1 MPNAGPPQPT
11 PQQIQQQAQ
20 LEAQRREAARARS
33 KVPTD
38 KEIPDGVGG
47 VIIGD
52 AVERYRN
59 LRQAEKNLD
68 AVMMR
73 KRLENQDSLPRTHQL
88 HKTMRI
94 WISNTT
100 ENQPWQQMTMDNEAF
115 DFGDSSQATY
125 KVKIEGRLLDDGDE
139 PDADGKDDGDV
150 AVPENGQDGEDA
162 DKKQKDLKPAGT
174 QRTRLSHFFKQIT
187 VEFDRNSS
195 LQPDQLAQVEW
206 KKPEAR
212 DQRGNKQL
220 NLADDENFDCIEFE
234 RKGDENLNVTV
245 NLIRDDYPERYRLS
259 PPLAELL
266 DMVESDRGG
275 VITGLWHYIRHN
287 KLYEDEE
294 TRQIRCD
301 AKLRP
306 VRIFSSQKLF
316 PSQLISISPQIFNAD
331 RILFYHLPDHL
342 ARHLT
347 PLPPI
352 KLPYTIRVDAA
363 HQTDPKPTIYDI
375 SVLVEDPLRAHVSRV
390 LTATTPL
397 SQIEKLDEQ
406 IALAVQAMQ
415 ASKAKHDFFEA
426 MARDPVGFTKRWVSS
441 QRRDLE
447 VILGEANRGGG
458 GGEEGLGEEWRKG
471 GREGVWGGEK
481 AKESVGL
488 FLARSTKMM

>member
-11 PQQIQQQAQ
+11 PQQLQQQAQ
-20 LEAQRREAARARS
+20 LDAQRREAARARS

-38 KEIPDGVGG
+38 KEIPDGVEDD
-47 VIIGD
+47 IIGD

-73 KRLENQDSLPRTHQL
+73 KRLENQDALPRTHQL

-139 PDADGKDDGDV
+139 PETNGKEDGDS
-150 AVPENGQDGEDA
+150 AAPENGQDGEDA
-162 DKKQKDLKPAGT
+162 DKKQKGPKPAGT

-187 VEFDRNSS
+187 VDFDRNAS

-206 KKPEAR
+206 KKTEVR

-220 NLADDENFDCIEFE
+220 NLAEDENFDCIEFE
-234 RKGDENLNVTV
+234 RKGDENLNVTI
-245 NLIRDDYPERYRLS
+245 NLVRDDYPERYRLS
-259 PPLAELL
+259 SPLADLL

-306 VRIFSSQKLF
+306 VRVTLF
-316 PSQLISISPQIFNAD
+316 PKIQ
-331 RILFYHLPDHL
+331 
-342 ARHLT
+342 LT
-347 PLPPI
+347 PTNLKAPHRSS
-352 KLPYTIRVDAA
+352 T
-363 HQTDPKPTIYDI
+363 PTASTSITF
-375 SVLVEDPLRAHVSRV
+375 R
-390 LTATTPL
+390 TT
-397 SQIEKLDEQ
+397 
-406 IALAVQAMQ
+406 
-415 ASKAKHDFFEA
+415 
-426 MARDPVGFTKRWVSS
+426 
-441 QRRDLE
+441 
-447 VILGEANRGGG
+447 
-458 GGEEGLGEEWRKG
+458 
-471 GREGVWGGEK
+471 
-481 AKESVGL
+481 
-488 FLARSTKMM
+488 

>member
-1 MPNAGPPQPT
+1 MASPSRIRFSELTQTLRKAGPGPIMPNAGPPQPT
-11 PQQIQQQAQ
+11 PQQIQHQQQ
-20 LEAQRREAARARS
+20 LDAQRREAARARS

-38 KEIPDGVGG
+38 KDIPDGVEGI
-47 VIIGD
+47 IIGD

-73 KRLENQDSLPRTHQL
+73 KRLENQDALPRTHQL
-88 HKTMRI
+88 QKTMRI

-125 KVKIEGRLLDDGDE
+125 KVKIEGRLLDDDGDE
-139 PDADGKDDGDV
+139 LDTDDKEDGDV
-150 AVPENGQDGEDA
+150 VSPENGQDGEDA
-162 DKKQKDLKPAGT
+162 DKKQKGSKPVGA

-187 VEFDRNSS
+187 LEFDRNSS

-212 DQRGNKQL
+212 DQRGTKQL
-220 NLADDENFDCIEFE
+220 NLAEDENFDCIEFE

-259 PPLAELL
+259 PPLADLL

-301 AKLRP
+301 AKLRSVCVPPFKRDPIRTNIKAPTDLQRRPHLLLSPTGPPGPTPNPSPCDQTPLHDPRRRGAPNRPQTYNLRHLGARRGPTTRACLPRPDRDDP
-306 VRIFSSQKLF
+306 VVTNREVGR
-316 PSQLISISPQIFNAD
+316 AD
-331 RILFYHLPDHL
+331 RAVGAGDAGFEGE
-342 ARHLT
+342 ARFLRGHVQGSR
-347 PLPPI
+347 
-352 KLPYTIRVDAA
+352 RV
-363 HQTDPKPTIYDI
+363 Y
-375 SVLVEDPLRAHVSRV
+375 
-390 LTATTPL
+390 
-397 SQIEKLDEQ
+397 
-406 IALAVQAMQ
+406 QAMG
-415 ASKAKHDFFEA
+415 FESA
-426 MARDPVGFTKRWVSS
+426 AGF
-441 QRRDLE
+441 
-447 VILGEANRGGG
+447 GGHFG
-458 GGEEGLGEEWRKG
+458 
-471 GREGVWGGEK
+471 
-481 AKESVGL
+481 
-488 FLARSTKMM
+488 